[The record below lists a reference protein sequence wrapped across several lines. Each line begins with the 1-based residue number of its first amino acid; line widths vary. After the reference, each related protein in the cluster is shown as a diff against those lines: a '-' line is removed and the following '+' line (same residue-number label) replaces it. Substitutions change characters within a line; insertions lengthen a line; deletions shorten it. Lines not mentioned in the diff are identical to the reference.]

1 MSGPQKFVE
10 AEPVHAP
17 DAARHSDAPN
27 TKHLEKRIYQG
38 LLAAVVAWGGSVAIW
53 GIPGLYIPAL
63 MLVPV
68 IVAVLFIITRG

>member
-17 DAARHSDAPN
+17 DAAHRSDDPD
-27 TKHLEKRIYQG
+27 TKRLEKRIYQG
-38 LLAAVVAWGGSVAIW
+38 VLAAVVAWGGSVAIW